1 MRPLLLPFVMMLAA
15 PSLGAQRRT
24 PALPEFRP
32 TALQS
37 SRGAVP
43 AGTPALFPPAPDHRW
58 EGFGIGAGITGI
70 LGAGLVY
77 AFCTDSDSGSHG
89 SCVFPVLEGAV
100 GGAVIGGVI
109 GGFIGATIPKA
120 PADSTAQP

>member
-1 MRPLLLPFVMMLAA
+1 MLLAV
-15 PSLGAQRRT
+15 PSVGAQRLA
-24 PALPEFRP
+24 PALPEFR
-32 TALQS
+32 TAALQS
-37 SRGAVP
+37 SVGGLP
-43 AGTPALFPPAPDHRW
+43 AGTPALFPRAPDYRW

-100 GGAVIGGVI
+100 GGGVIGGVI

-120 PADSTAQP
+120 PADSTTQR